1 MRTTR
6 FEVVA
11 TGFLALDLLFV
22 FFAIR
27 GDHATA
33 VEIVCDALAIPPYI
47 LLGPKR
53 HEHFHARDD
62 QMMIR
67 SGNENT
73 ALQWQAVERHRNGK
87 TTRPLENARKIA
99 QGSRA
104 RQRVRRP
111 ETRAVTPAGQ

>member
-33 VEIVCDALAIPPYI
+33 VVIVCDALAIPPYI
-47 LLGPKR
+47 LLWPKR
-53 HEHFHARDD
+53 HEHFPGRDD

-73 ALQWQAVERHRNGK
+73 ALQWQAVERHRNERRLVRSR
-87 TTRPLENARKIA
+87 T
-99 QGSRA
+99 RA
-104 RQRVRRP
+104 RLRRG
-111 ETRAVTPAGQ
+111 AVHDNEYAGRKRGP